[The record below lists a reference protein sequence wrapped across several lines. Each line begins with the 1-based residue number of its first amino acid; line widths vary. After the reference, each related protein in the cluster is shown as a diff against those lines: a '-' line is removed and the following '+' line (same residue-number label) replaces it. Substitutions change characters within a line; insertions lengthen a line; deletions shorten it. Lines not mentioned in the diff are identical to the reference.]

1 MKYFFLIFSFVF
13 FLQIESIAQ
22 NKKPARKLFE
32 LSGTII
38 DSTTGDPLAGSSV
51 RLNFDKLGITTDAKG
66 QFSLFLPEAEYVI
79 VISRIGYNPYRI
91 RMDINKDTNLKI
103 SLLNTANQLEEVV
116 ISTQQVDEN
125 VSRPLL
131 GVSQLNIK
139 TIKKLPAIM
148 GEVDILR
155 SLQMM
160 PGVTSVGEA
169 SNGVNIRGGTVD
181 QNLILLD
188 DAPIFNPTHLFGLFS
203 VFPPDA
209 VSSMDLYKGA
219 TPARYGGRAAAVL
232 DISMANPSLE
242 KFSLQGGVSFVSNRL
257 TAEIPLIKG
266 KMGLLIAG
274 RGAFNDFAFQ
284 WGPEKL
290 KNIRA
295 SFGDLAAKLFYQ
307 VDTKNTLS
315 LSSYINQDFFQTDLL
330 GGINNINS
338 TSTQYDY
345 KTMNFTARWF
355 HAFSDKVNIQST
367 GIYSRYRPRI
377 LLPEIDSDNK
387 VTISS
392 EILQRQFKSNIN
404 YVPNQKHKI
413 EAGISLTHYRLEPG
427 NLDPGSNKRTIF
439 KKVPTENSLESALH
453 IEDEIHFNPKLT
465 VSLGLRYSY
474 YMQLGPLSVRK
485 YETGQLRNDGTVA
498 DSTVYSAG
506 KVIQTYGG
514 FEPRV
519 GLRYIINEQSSIKFG
534 YNLMRQ
540 YLQVVSNT
548 TTPLPTARWATS
560 SQYIKPQ
567 ISQLLSAG
575 YFKNLKN
582 NIYEFSVEGYY
593 RETQN
598 ILDYKPGADFLLQDY
613 IETQTLQGKSKA
625 YGAEFMIT
633 KKKGQ
638 WTGWG
643 NYTYSR
649 VLNQINEGPRFSE
662 QVNDGN
668 WYPANF
674 DRPHNLNLSLSFSEN
689 KYHTFSFIFTYGTGR
704 PYTSPTGFVKFQDK
718 AYPYYTDR
726 NQSRIKDY
734 HRLDFSWQINNPSLK
749 NRRWIGTWIFTVYN
763 LYGRSN
769 QYSVFLR
776 TKGTAYETYQLTIFG
791 SPIPSLAYNFKFM

>member
-1 MKYFFLIFSFVF
+1 MRFLSVCFFLVITISAFS
-13 FLQIESIAQ
+13 QQ
-22 NKKPARKLFE
+22 RRPARKLFE
-32 LSGTII
+32 LSGII
-38 DSTTGDPLAGSSV
+38 SDSTTGDPLSGTSI
-51 RLNFDKLGITTDAKG
+51 RLNYDKIGINTDEKG
-66 QFSLFLPEAEYVI
+66 AFSLFLPEAEYVF
-79 VISRIGYNPYRI
+79 VVSRVGYNTYRI
-91 RMDINKDTNLKI
+91 RVMMDQNRVFNIK
-103 SLLNTANQLEEVV
+103 LLNTANQIEEVV

-131 GVSQLNIK
+131 GVAQLNIK

-148 GEVDILR
+148 GEVDVLR

-232 DISMANPSLE
+232 DIAMANPSLE
-242 KFSLQGGVSFVSNRL
+242 KFSAQGGISFVSNRL
-257 TAEIPLIKG
+257 TIEAPIVKSKI
-266 KMGLLIAG
+266 GLLIAA

-290 KNIRA
+290 KNIKA
-295 SFGDLAAKLFYQ
+295 NFGDLATKLFYQ
-307 VDTKNTLS
+307 INTKNTLS
-315 LSSYINQDFFQTDLL
+315 LSSYLNQDFFQTDLL

-355 HAFSDKVNIQST
+355 HAINAKVNVQTT

-377 LLPEIDSDNK
+377 LLPEINSDNK
-387 VTISS
+387 VTIGA

-404 YVPNQKHKI
+404 YMPNLKHKI
-413 EAGISLTHYRLEPG
+413 EAGISITHYRLQPG
-427 NLDPGSNKRTIF
+427 TLDPGSNQRTIF
-439 KKVPTENSLESALH
+439 KKVPTENSIETALH
-453 IEDEIHFNPKLT
+453 IEDEINLSKKT
-465 VSLGLRYSY
+465 TISLGLRYSY
-474 YMQLGPLSVRK
+474 FMQLGPLTTRK
-485 YETGQLRNDGTVA
+485 YEAGLPRTDGSVI
-498 DSTVYSAG
+498 DSAVNAAG

-519 GLRYIINEQSSIKFG
+519 GLRYTINEQSSIKFG

-575 YFKNLKN
+575 YFKNLKS

-593 RETQN
+593 RSTEN
-598 ILDYKPGADFLLQDY
+598 IMDYKPGADFLLQDF
-613 IETQTLQGKSKA
+613 IETQVLQGKSKA
-625 YGAEFMIT
+625 YGAEFMLT

-638 WTGWG
+638 MTGWI

-662 QVNDGN
+662 QINDGN

-674 DRPHNLNLSLSFSEN
+674 DRPHNLNLSLTFSEN

-726 NQSRIKDY
+726 NQSRISDY

-749 NRRWIGTWIFTVYN
+749 NKRWVGSWIFTVYN

>member
-1 MKYFFLIFSFVF
+1 MKYFFSILSVVF

-38 DSTTGDPLAGSSV
+38 DSTNGDPLAGSSV

-66 QFSLFLPEAEYVI
+66 EFSLFLPEAEYVI

-257 TAEIPLIKG
+257 TAEIPLIQG

-307 VDTKNTLS
+307 VNTKNTLS

-427 NLDPGSNKRTIF
+427 NLDPGTNQRTIF
-439 KKVPTENSLESALH
+439 KKVPTENSLDAISH
-453 IEDEIHFNPKLT
+453 H
-465 VSLGLRYSY
+465 RYS
-474 YMQLGPLSVRK
+474 
-485 YETGQLRNDGTVA
+485 
-498 DSTVYSAG
+498 
-506 KVIQTYGG
+506 GG
-514 FEPRV
+514 FNLHFCHSLSQFTA
-519 GLRYIINEQSSIKFG
+519 GWFG
-534 YNLMRQ
+534 
-540 YLQVVSNT
+540 
-548 TTPLPTARWATS
+548 
-560 SQYIKPQ
+560 
-567 ISQLLSAG
+567 G
-575 YFKNLKN
+575 
-582 NIYEFSVEGYY
+582 
-593 RETQN
+593 
-598 ILDYKPGADFLLQDY
+598 
-613 IETQTLQGKSKA
+613 
-625 YGAEFMIT
+625 T
-633 KKKGQ
+633 KKV
-638 WTGWG
+638 
-643 NYTYSR
+643 R
-649 VLNQINEGPRFSE
+649 
-662 QVNDGN
+662 
-668 WYPANF
+668 
-674 DRPHNLNLSLSFSEN
+674 
-689 KYHTFSFIFTYGTGR
+689 
-704 PYTSPTGFVKFQDK
+704 
-718 AYPYYTDR
+718 
-726 NQSRIKDY
+726 
-734 HRLDFSWQINNPSLK
+734 
-749 NRRWIGTWIFTVYN
+749 
-763 LYGRSN
+763 
-769 QYSVFLR
+769 
-776 TKGTAYETYQLTIFG
+776 
-791 SPIPSLAYNFKFM
+791 